1 MAPVRANTDR
11 RSQEMQN
18 GGDIDMDAVV
28 LEEQLDD
35 IDDIEFIETSPE
47 LLAISY
53 YTNIQ

>member
-1 MAPVRANTDR
+1 M
-11 RSQEMQN
+11 
-18 GGDIDMDAVV
+18 DMDAVV